1 MEAVLGF
8 IEEQDAPNRQIMQ
21 YLHDIMTA
29 VPDVT
34 CKIRYHVP
42 MYYRMSWICYLNPQK
57 KGGVEWVLL
66 RGNELSNIQG
76 ILEARGRKQVKG
88 AIFNQVSEI
97 DENIIRE
104 IFMEALILDEERPY
118 ESKRKKK

>member
-1 MEAVLGF
+1 MEAVLAF
-8 IEEQDAPNRQIMQ
+8 IEEQDFPNRQIMQ
-21 YLHDIMTA
+21 YLHEIIMA

-42 MYYRMSWICYLNPQK
+42 MYYRISWICYFNPQK

-76 ILEARGRKQVKG
+76 ILEARERKQVTG
-88 AIFNQVSEI
+88 IIFHEVSEI
-97 DENIIRE
+97 DEEVVRE
-104 IFMEALILDEERPY
+104 IFMEALILDEVKPY